1 MCALLAPVLLTVR
14 ALEDC
19 RGIEWAD
26 FLNSFPFL
34 KYPGMAYQPLTSCRL
49 IPEYFK
55 KGKSASSI
63 PWQISSALTA
73 KSTVLIMH
81 TTLQI
86 WQIKSEVY
94 TKTISYEIS
103 ACVKSTTLPI
113 LVRVLASI
121 NYWKVWFLT
130 LCSSLHTRNKQQK
143 FAQGKLSCKPRPFV
157 CRYPVT
163 LIVGLFVC
171 MLRCLFCN
179 KCTYPSVDKKKWM
192 LLIPSHLWQ
201 ISLCFCA
208 FLWF

>member
-94 TKTISYEIS
+94 EDSIVRDLCVRERYNS
-103 ACVKSTTLPI
+103 ANSCSGTCIYRLLKGMVLNIVLKSTHEKQATKI
-113 LVRVLASI
+113 CSR
-121 NYWKVWFLT
+121 KVVMQT
-130 LCSSLHTRNKQQK
+130 TPHC
-143 FAQGKLSCKPRPFV
+143 V
-157 CRYPVT
+157 
-163 LIVGLFVC
+163 
-171 MLRCLFCN
+171 
-179 KCTYPSVDKKKWM
+179 VD
-192 LLIPSHLWQ
+192 IP
-201 ISLCFCA
+201 
-208 FLWF
+208 